1 MSAGDVLTLE
11 NISHAYGKTQ
21 VLDGVSLSIAP
32 GEFMCLL
39 GPSGCGKTTT
49 LRLAAG
55 LEELQA
61 GRILINGEPVADVR
75 NHVPPERRGVGLV
88 FQEAALFPHL
98 SVLGNVTFGLAG
110 MGRAEAQLRAR
121 EVLGQVGM
129 VDYGDAYPH
138 VLSGGQ
144 QKRVALARALAPR
157 PKVMLF
163 DEPFAGLDAQLRS
176 QIREETLH
184 LMKDSG
190 TTTLIVTH
198 DPEEAMYMADRIA
211 VIHQGRIAQ
220 VGTPVELY
228 RQPNSAFVTN
238 FFSSV
243 NRLNGVVEAGMV
255 PSPFGAVAAH
265 GIADGTQVVVLIRPE
280 AILISR
286 IGDKDD
292 GNEEGHRAH
301 IITTRALRRGNFIH
315 LCLGEFEDKHLHF
328 HSRVPS
334 RFVLEEGEA
343 IKVRLDPAQTYVF
356 PTDD

>member
-1 MSAGDVLTLE
+1 
-11 NISHAYGKTQ
+11 
-21 VLDGVSLSIAP
+21 
-32 GEFMCLL
+32 
-39 GPSGCGKTTT
+39 
-49 LRLAAG
+49 
-55 LEELQA
+55 
-61 GRILINGEPVADVR
+61 
-75 NHVPPERRGVGLV
+75 
-88 FQEAALFPHL
+88 
-98 SVLGNVTFGLAG
+98 SVLRNVTFGLAG

-129 VDYGDAYPH
+129 VDYCDAFPH

-163 DEPFAGLDAQLRS
+163 DEPFSGLDAQLRS

-211 VIHQGRIAQ
+211 VLHQGHIVQ

-243 NRLNGVVEAGMV
+243 NRLNGVVEAGAV
-255 PSPFGAVAAH
+255 AGPFGAVAAD
-265 GIADGTQVVVLIRPE
+265 GIADGTAVEVLIRPE

-286 IGDKDD
+286 IGDDNA
-292 GNEEGHRAH
+292 GNEEGHSAH

-315 LCLGEFEDKHLHF
+315 LCLGEFEDTHLHF

-343 IKVRLDPAQTYVF
+343 ISVRLDPAQTFVF
-356 PTDD
+356 PVGD